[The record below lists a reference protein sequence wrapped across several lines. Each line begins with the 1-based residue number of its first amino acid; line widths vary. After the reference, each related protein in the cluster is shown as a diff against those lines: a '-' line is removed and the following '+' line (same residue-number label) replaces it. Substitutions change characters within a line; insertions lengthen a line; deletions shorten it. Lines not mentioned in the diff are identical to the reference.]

1 MIKKSLI
8 LVFVALTAIIW
19 SGNSFASQNF
29 RKFDINDYPKDKIST
44 HELLTQVRDFSI
56 NILKELETCK
66 NRGELEKQDYYC
78 TNIYEADRLRLSL
91 LLAIN
96 ANLPE
101 NIATTDNGIS
111 RLIFKKG
118 SFNDMIDRVNPR
130 MVGISDV
137 DSENPQ
143 AQEIKKTLV
152 QNSDIE
158 AVTSNNNF
166 HFFIKTANLGLKSCA
181 LGTGSSTKDRFVT
194 LNLQLKQNNDKELKD
209 YPPIGCN
216 DLIEVLRQFANEKSL
231 RTIFKHTDDFAWLN
245 FTDSEKANI
254 ISTKEERDHYNNLK
268 NDGRNYINA
277 QSECALRGVSALILC
292 PSMRF
297 LGGASQ
303 AGLETIKNKLLLDPQ
318 FVDTSLPSGQLLYRF
333 WQEFQS
339 ISNMLFIICLIIVII
354 AYLTNF
360 KIETYHFKKIIP
372 RLAGLVILSNL
383 SFLIMRFGVDISN
396 LTGQGLYKTFLRLS
410 GSRIDIMSVT
420 IGILSGA
427 KGILLTGL
435 VATAGFYFGGII
447 ALVPILLFTFFSIL
461 AVIFSLVFRDIA
473 FILSVIIA
481 PLALASLLL
490 PNIDRIFK
498 VWKQT
503 VTTIFMMP
511 VVVGFC
517 FGAGMLAYSLLFRSG
532 GIMTILS
539 FIPLALQVFIFP
551 KLLMNSVK
559 NLPLVG
565 DKLSDFLNKGSTFA
579 SEKYQESDFHK
590 TALRNNRIKLA
601 KQREKG
607 IVDKRDPRTYFNR
620 ATKPIRDKSRRA
632 IDRILPG
639 YSSVVSAPS
648 FDPEV
653 FKQISDL
660 GSGLSPVVAK
670 HFLIQ
675 NEILESDA
683 TDSDLS
689 TQDSNT
695 INQVNSLLNSNDPNN
710 ILSALIAMADDGK
723 GNAQTVLKGL
733 DYYVNSGGE
742 RSYINQ
748 SLKIIEANFQKESM
762 PSDAA
767 HIKDV
772 SKRLAQVN
780 PNELPNFNPNQLSNY
795 SSLGINNQSELIDL
809 TAEYMGKITNW
820 RKFKGFKDNIV
831 DDQAFKKFIN
841 SQGHDKEY
849 KQFIINSIKQQAGQ
863 RQEAMDYLKNF

>member
-1 MIKKSLI
+1 MIKKSLVLI
-8 LVFVALTAIIW
+8 FIVLTAIVW

-101 NIATTDNGIS
+101 KIATTNNGVS

-158 AVTSNNNF
+158 AVTNNRNF
-166 HFFIKTANLGLKSCA
+166 HFFIKTTNLGLKSCA

-194 LNLQLKQNNDKELKD
+194 LNPQLKQNNDKELKD

-435 VATAGFYFGGII
+435 VAAAGFYFGGII

-503 VTTIFMMP
+503 VTTIFMIP
-511 VVVGFC
+511 IVVGFC
-517 FGAGMLAYSLLFRSG
+517 FGAGILTYSLLFRSG

-579 SEKYQESDFHK
+579 SEKYQDSDFHK
-590 TALRNNRIKLA
+590 TALRNDRIKLA

-607 IVDKRDPRTYFNR
+607 IINKRDPRTYLNPI
-620 ATKPIRDKSRRA
+620 TKPIRDKSRRA

-639 YSSVVSAPS
+639 YSSVASAPS
-648 FDPEV
+648 FDPET

-660 GSGLSPVVAK
+660 GSGLNPVVAK

-675 NEILESDA
+675 NGVLNGDK
-683 TDSDLS
+683 TDLS

-710 ILSALIAMADDGK
+710 ILSALIAMADDGE
-723 GNAQTVLKGL
+723 GNARTVLRGL
-733 DYYVNSGGE
+733 DHYVNSGGE

-748 SLKIIEANFQKESM
+748 SLKIIESNFQKESM

-767 HIKDV
+767 QIKNI
-772 SKRLAQVN
+772 SKRLAQVGH
-780 PNELPNFNPNQLSNY
+780 NQLSNY
-795 SSLGINNQSELIDL
+795 SSLGITNQDELIKL

-820 RKFKGFKDNIV
+820 RKFKGFEKNIIDN
-831 DDQAFKKFIN
+831 QAFTKFIN
-841 SQGHDKEY
+841 SQRPNE
-849 KQFIINSIKQQAGQ
+849 QFIINSIKQQAGQ
-863 RQEAMDYLKNF
+863 RQEAMEYLKKF

>member
-8 LVFVALTAIIW
+8 LVFVVLTAIIW

-29 RKFDINDYPKDKIST
+29 RKFNINDYPKDKIST

-101 NIATTDNGIS
+101 NISTPDNGVS

-158 AVTSNNNF
+158 AVTNNRNF

-194 LNLQLKQNNDKELKD
+194 LNPQLKQNNDKELKD

-254 ISTKEERDHYNNLK
+254 TSTKEERDHYNNLK

-339 ISNMLFIICLIIVII
+339 ISNMLFIICLIIVVI

-517 FGAGMLAYSLLFRSG
+517 FGAGILAYSLLFRSG

-579 SEKYQESDFHK
+579 SEKYQDSDFHK
-590 TALRNNRIKLA
+590 TALRNDRIKLA

-607 IVDKRDPRTYFNR
+607 IVNKRDPRTYFNPI
-620 ATKPIRDKSRRA
+620 TKPIRDKSRQA

-648 FDPEV
+648 FDPEI

-675 NEILESDA
+675 NEILEGKK
-683 TDSDLS
+683 TDLS

-710 ILSALIAMADDGK
+710 ILSALIAMADDGE

-767 HIKDV
+767 HIKYI
-772 SKRLAQVN
+772 SKRLAKV
-780 PNELPNFNPNQLSNY
+780 NPNQLSNY
-795 SSLGINNQSELIDL
+795 SSLGIDDQGELIDL

-841 SQGHDKEY
+841 SQEHQEQY

>member
-8 LVFVALTAIIW
+8 LVFVVLTAIIW

-101 NIATTDNGIS
+101 NIATTDNGVS

-158 AVTSNNNF
+158 AITSNNNF

-181 LGTGSSTKDRFVT
+181 LGTGSSTRDRFVT
-194 LNLQLKQNNDKELKD
+194 LNPQLKQNNDKELKD

-216 DLIEVLRQFANEKSL
+216 DLIEVLKQFANEKSL

-254 ISTKEERDHYNNLK
+254 TSTKEERDHYNNLK

-333 WQEFQS
+333 WQEFQL
-339 ISNMLFIICLIIVII
+339 ISNILFIICLIVVII

-383 SFLIMRFGVDISN
+383 SFLIMHFGVDISN

-503 VTTIFMMP
+503 VTTVFMMP

-565 DKLSDFLNKGSTFA
+565 NKLSDFLNKGSTFA

-590 TALRNNRIKLA
+590 TALRNDRIKLA

-675 NEILESDA
+675 NEILESDE

-767 HIKDV
+767 QIKDV
-772 SKRLAQVN
+772 SKRLAQV
-780 PNELPNFNPNQLSNY
+780 NPNQLSNY

-841 SQGHDKEY
+841 SQGHNNEQY